1 MSVAISD
8 TQTVS
13 FTGVVWKPRPSVQI
27 EREKSNYEISML
39 WEQGEMDGGIVGLSL
54 WDTCP
59 LCKMAS
65 SMKSAASSDFWMNSS
80 LRLQ

>member
-8 TQTVS
+8 MQAVS

-39 WEQGEMDGGIVGLSL
+39 CEQREMDVRIVGLSL
-54 WDTCP
+54 WDT
-59 LCKMAS
+59 
-65 SMKSAASSDFWMNSS
+65 
-80 LRLQ
+80 